1 VTEQIAYSL
10 LSNYT
15 TSPTIKSYV
24 DKYDFYI
31 FPVVNPDGFVY
42 TQTDPDNRFWRKN
55 RQPPP
60 SNSSCY
66 GRDINRNWAWQWGTG
81 GSSPD
86 PCEEDYHGISAG
98 DSPEFKGLSV
108 FLDARANSD
117 AGAILYMDFH
127 AKGLLFMSHR
137 AEHRK
142 MEQGFAAA
150 FKAPYNNTLTI
161 GPIYQTIYQ
170 ASGTSVDY
178 AYGHSN
184 IKYSFAIELR
194 GVMSLNLSGLLMSTS
209 CSGSPW
215 SAHNL
220 QIDTPA
226 YKRPSS
232 NCANKKGAKVSSPP
246 LPRHYHSSS
255 IKADSAGDIFVFGG
269 RIEYQLKNDTWAI
282 RLSRNSDI
290 RLKPKESSTS
300 LRATARLLDAT
311 GKVPSPRWGHASA
324 LAGKRLIV
332 WGGNTSLGREFK
344 DTCIYLLDTIT
355 HVWANLDV
363 QPAPYA
369 RSRHAV
375 CMCGNKFVV
384 FGGWD
389 GGLYFSND
397 MWSFDLDLL
406 AQGIPKW
413 ERIEVAQ
420 GSRSPPKRGGH
431 GMVSYENKLY
441 MFGGND
447 DFGKF
452 GDTWCFD
459 MATRVWTE
467 LKPASPTP
475 SRRSQHALSLVGD
488 EVYMFGGHG
497 DNGRLGDTWSFG
509 MSDQTW
515 RILSDTK
522 SQPSPREK
530 HTVAS
535 VGDLMVIFGGRGD
548 DWDQTGKMTLVHV
561 LDTKLVRI
569 DPLNNKEAAVGHPPI
584 LNTGQL
590 YSRSTKD
597 LPTGEEIQRPER
609 PISAAFSKD
618 TNSPSFHKHGIDGS
632 MSSEL
637 GVKYSKTYQNSYPA
651 EPLTMGIH
659 SEQFHTHDGRNIGKI
674 TCDTITGAMPAV
686 EIMRYLIEHG
696 CHNIADELDISHV
709 SEYPVSNG
717 GFGDVYRATL
727 RDGSRVAVKCI
738 RVIVDSTSRGKS
750 FLKHAAHE
758 LYVWSKC
765 RHSNVLEL
773 YGCAQIMD
781 GVEYLHKNSI
791 VHGDL
796 KPENILVSTDHTPK
810 LADFGNAALAEYT
823 LQFTQSSATKCMS
836 VRWAAP
842 ELFELGTK
850 PSLESDV
857 YSLGMII
864 YVGLAEGF

>member
-1 VTEQIAYSL
+1 
-10 LSNYT
+10 
-15 TSPTIKSYV
+15 
-24 DKYDFYI
+24 
-31 FPVVNPDGFVY
+31 
-42 TQTDPDNRFWRKN
+42 
-55 RQPPP
+55 
-60 SNSSCY
+60 
-66 GRDINRNWAWQWGTG
+66 
-81 GSSPD
+81 
-86 PCEEDYHGISAG
+86 
-98 DSPEFKGLSV
+98 
-108 FLDARANSD
+108 
-117 AGAILYMDFH
+117 
-127 AKGLLFMSHR
+127 
-137 AEHRK
+137 
-142 MEQGFAAA
+142 
-150 FKAPYNNTLTI
+150 
-161 GPIYQTIYQ
+161 
-170 ASGTSVDY
+170 
-178 AYGHSN
+178 
-184 IKYSFAIELR
+184 
-194 GVMSLNLSGLLMSTS
+194 MSTS

-344 DTCIYLLDTIT
+344 DTSQASTVT

-369 RSRHAV
+369 RSRHPV
-375 CMCGNKFVV
+375 
-384 FGGWD
+384 
-389 GGLYFSND
+389 
-397 MWSFDLDLL
+397 

-509 MSDQTW
+509 MNQTW

-773 YGCAQIMD
+773 YGVTLFRGQIAMVSPWLEE
-781 GVEYLHKNSI
+781 GHIRWYLLRNPNANRCSL

-796 KPENILVSTDHTPK
+796 KPVSYLVVKGGAGLNSVWVVVYRRTYWYLRITRQSLRIL
-810 LADFGNAALAEYT
+810 G
-823 LQFTQSSATKCMS
+823 TQPANS
-836 VRWAAP
+836 VQAP

-857 YSLGMII
+857 YSLGMEVIGRII
-864 YVGLAEGF
+864 PWEGAQDLAVMRNVITGKHPARPETRIPSGITQADCLWKVLTSCWAYSPKDRPKAWVVKEEVSDGGLALTHSLSFIQIAGIMLDGSLGIID